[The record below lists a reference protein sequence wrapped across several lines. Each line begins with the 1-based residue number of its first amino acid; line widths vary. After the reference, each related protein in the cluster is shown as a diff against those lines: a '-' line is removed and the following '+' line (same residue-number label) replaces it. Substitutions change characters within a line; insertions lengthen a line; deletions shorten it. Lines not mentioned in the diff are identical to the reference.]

1 MQGLITHLNGDYLYA
16 KKTYNVKGNYFYC
29 LIYLSNVFGNYNFE
43 KRVNKEIKIQVG
55 NSADFS
61 NNHLEIFEK
70 LRNVKDNN
78 IKIVC
83 PLSYG
88 ENNKYTKKV
97 IEKGKHIFG
106 KKFIPIL
113 EYLPFKE
120 YLKLLSEIDIAIFN
134 HDRQQAMGNI
144 ITLIGLGKKVYL
156 RDDISTW
163 NSLNEINLKVFSFN
177 NSDFSLELLRKEEI
191 IENNLIIN
199 RNYSE
204 SKLIEQWQKIFN
216 N

>member
-1 MQGLITHLNGDYLYA
+1 MI
-16 KKTYNVKGNYFYC
+16 
-29 LIYLSNVFGNYNFE
+29 I
-43 KRVNKEIKIQVG
+43 
-55 NSADFS
+55 
-61 NNHLEIFEK
+61 
-70 LRNVKDNN
+70 
-78 IKIVC
+78 
-83 PLSYG
+83 
-88 ENNKYTKKV
+88 
-97 IEKGKHIFG
+97 KGKELFG
-106 KKFIPIL
+106 KKFIPLTEFMPFEKYL
-113 EYLPFKE
+113 EFLG
-120 YLKLLSEIDIAIFN
+120 SIDIAIFL
-134 HDRQQAMGNI
+134 HKRQQAMGNI

-191 IENNLIIN
+191 IENNLIVN